1 MRYIKKHTT
10 IKSFYFK
17 AAFFYTGQNQK
28 SVMCFT
34 LKGILQFAKKIQ
46 KYVQILSQNTLCSLH
61 KEEGMVQN
69 EVTLDGPKI
78 LHWI

>member
-1 MRYIKKHTT
+1 
-10 IKSFYFK
+10 
-17 AAFFYTGQNQK
+17 
-28 SVMCFT
+28 MCFT